1 MRRIRT
7 AEDDPLGTGLR
18 DQNKNRLDI
27 SNRFF
32 CDLK

>member
-7 AEDDPLGTGLR
+7 AEDDPLGTELR
-18 DQNKNRLDI
+18 AQNKNRLDL

-32 CDLK
+32 VI

>member
-18 DQNKNRLDI
+18 AHKKPVGYIQPVFVI
-27 SNRFF
+27 
-32 CDLK
+32 